1 MISLLFKSTMSEE
14 ISGSIIPMTNS
25 TLKNIFLKFVP
36 EFDTWFDF
44 FSRGQRVLVTR
55 SLQEI

>member
-14 ISGSIIPMTNS
+14 ISGSISPTTNN
-25 TLKNIFLKFVP
+25 TLKYIFLKFVP

-44 FSRGQRVLVTR
+44 FSRGQHVL
-55 SLQEI
+55 